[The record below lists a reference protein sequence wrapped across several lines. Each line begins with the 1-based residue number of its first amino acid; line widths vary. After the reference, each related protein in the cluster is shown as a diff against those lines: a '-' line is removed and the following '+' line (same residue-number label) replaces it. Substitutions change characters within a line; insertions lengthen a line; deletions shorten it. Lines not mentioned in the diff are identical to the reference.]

1 MESHHTEK
9 KQVLDRLSR
18 AIGHL
23 EAIRRMVEADRDC
36 AEVLVQVAAVRTA
49 VNNIGKIILIDHIN
63 HCVVDA
69 ARTGD
74 QQTIDELNRA
84 ITQFVK

>member
-1 MESHHTEK
+1 MEHHHTEK

-23 EAIRRMVEADRDC
+23 EAIRRMVEDDRDC

-49 VNNIGKIILIDHIN
+49 VNNVGKIILLDHIN

-74 QQTIDELNRA
+74 QQTLDDLNRA
-84 ITQFVK
+84 ITQFMK